1 MADRPYKKGTR
12 KAITSVPLRSL
23 PQVPALA
30 SYDDGCYLETDTLG
44 SVASGQGV
52 YHSNRKEVGAG
63 SGWKYYQMGTHC
75 TTAALQ
81 GISLSKQTH
90 GFSWV
95 NWL

>member
-1 MADRPYKKGTR
+1 MVGDGLYKKGTR

-52 YHSNRKEVGAG
+52 YHSNRKEAGAG
-63 SGWKYYQMGTHC
+63 SGWKYDQMGC
-75 TTAALQ
+75 
-81 GISLSKQTH
+81 SLYKGSIA
-90 GFSWV
+90 GNFSE
-95 NWL
+95 